1 MKLKTMLLLSG
12 AAFLS
17 IFTLT
22 SCDDKNTIISSTTE
36 LIMEELNANPKANIT
51 VNDIESSTAH
61 LHFSIDRSNFVIDSS
76 ANRTIDDEIDWQI
89 VYLRQYYYDD
99 ERTTK
104 VPPGEVIARFRELY
118 NSFMTSHPDYYLSDY
133 NVVIYFNI
141 PLKQKND
148 MPPFRESGFLTTYD
162 FESWNNKYTQ
172 LTGVSLDDDLW
183 PYMYGRSGIET
194 AAMTDNSYDQI
205 IEVADNIPQL
215 KKIIVHDQQMVD
227 RVSDM
232 RPNVNFVS
240 AAE

>member
-1 MKLKTMLLLSG
+1 MFYERCKKNKVVIMV
-12 AAFLS
+12 FLS
-17 IFTLT
+17 LAYLVSGCLSNADTRQTKYHDNVCELEQFVLSELGDYIAFQEPHIGT
-22 SCDDKNTIISSTTE
+22 SYSI
-36 LIMEELNANPKANIT
+36 EE
-51 VNDIESSTAH
+51 
-61 LHFSIDRSNFVIDSS
+61 
-76 ANRTIDDEIDWQI
+76 NRTINDEIDWQI

-99 ERTTK
+99 ERTTE

-118 NSFMTSHPDYYLSDY
+118 NSFMSNHPDYYLSDY

-141 PLKQKND
+141 PSEKKNE

-183 PYMYGRSGIET
+183 PYMYGQSGIET

-205 IEVADNIPQL
+205 IEVTENMPHL
-215 KKIIVHDQQMVD
+215 KRIIVHDQQMVD
-227 RVSDM
+227 EVSAM

-240 AAE
+240 ATE